1 MSAVVPAWIVASGD
15 ELVQGRS
22 LDTNSGW
29 LARELLLL
37 GIEVRR
43 CVELGDDEAALRAL
57 AEQAGREVELLIV
70 TGGLGPTLDDVTRHA
85 LAAAAGVELVEDT
98 RSLETIR
105 GWFLARGRPF
115 AESNRR
121 QALVPSGARVLENP
135 LGTAPGFVLRI
146 GRALVAALPGPPRE
160 MERMYTAELAPLLE
174 RELPARAQLASA
186 SFHLFGLPESSFA
199 DRCGDWMERAQNPLL
214 GVTAKAGVLD
224 AVLRARGASAR
235 EAQTLLASRAAEFRA
250 RFAEWIFSEE
260 SGDLA
265 RVLGALLLERGVTI
279 ATAESCTGGLVAAK
293 LTSVPGIS
301 AVFGSGWVSYAN
313 AAKQALLGVPGE
325 LLARHGAVSREVAEA
340 LARGAAER
348 SGARLSVALT
358 GIAGPD
364 GGSADKPVGL
374 VWFATCLDGR
384 VESTERR
391 FTVRGRDLVREF
403 AALTALDLA
412 RRRVLG

>member
-1 MSAVVPAWIVASGD
+1 MSAPVAAWIVASGD
-15 ELVQGRS
+15 ELVEGRNV
-22 LDTNSGW
+22 DTNSGW
-29 LARELLLL
+29 LARELRRL
-37 GIEVRR
+37 GLA
-43 CVELGDDEAALRAL
+43 VERFVVLGDDEGALRAL
-57 AEQAGREVELLIV
+57 AEEAGRRVDLVLV

-85 LAAAAGVELVEDT
+85 LAAAAGVDLVEDT
-98 RSLETIR
+98 HSLETIR

-121 QALVPSGARVLENP
+121 QALVPRGARVLENP
-135 LGTAPGFVLRI
+135 LGTAPGFVLRV
-146 GRALVAALPGPPRE
+146 GRALLAALPGPPRE

-174 RELPARAQLASA
+174 RELPARAPIRSA

-199 DRCGDWMERAQNPLL
+199 DRCGAWMERAQNPLL
-214 GVTAKAGVLD
+214 GVTAKAGVLN
-224 AVLRARGASAR
+224 AVLTAHAATAG
-235 EAQTLLASRAAEFRA
+235 EAEALLAARAVEFRA

-265 RVLGALLLERGVTI
+265 LVLGRLLLERGVTI
-279 ATAESCTGGLVAAK
+279 ASAESCTGGLVAAK

-313 AAKQALLGVPGE
+313 AAKERLLGVPPE
-325 LLARHGAVSREVAEA
+325 LLQGHGAVSREVAEA

-348 SGARLSVALT
+348 SGARLALALT
-358 GIAGPD
+358 GIAGPG
-364 GGSADKPVGL
+364 GGSEEKPVGL
-374 VWFATCLDGR
+374 VWFATSFDGR
-384 VESTERR
+384 VESSERR